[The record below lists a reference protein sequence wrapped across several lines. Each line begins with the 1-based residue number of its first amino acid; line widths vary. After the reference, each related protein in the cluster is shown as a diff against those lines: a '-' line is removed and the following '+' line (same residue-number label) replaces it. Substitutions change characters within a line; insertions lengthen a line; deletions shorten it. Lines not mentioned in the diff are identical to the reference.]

1 MEYRLATVQELEI
14 IYTIVQ
20 FTIKKVYPRYY
31 PAEVVDF
38 FCKHHNLAA
47 ITEDVENNNVSVL
60 IVDNRIVG
68 TGSFVD
74 NHITRVYVLPE
85 YQGRGYGTFIMQV
98 IESEIIK
105 KYDKAILDA
114 SLPAAHL
121 YEKLGYKTVKHEK
134 YPVENE
140 AVLVYEV
147 MEKNFDCMKQ

>member
-1 MEYRLATVQELEI
+1 MEYRLATVQEIEA
-14 IYTIVQ
+14 IYTVVQ
-20 FTIKKVYPRYY
+20 FTIKKIYPNYY
-31 PAEVVDF
+31 PEEVVDF
-38 FCKHHNLAA
+38 FCRHHNLAA
-47 ITEDVENNNVSVL
+47 ITKDVEGGNVSVL

-85 YQGRGYGTFIMQV
+85 YQGRGYGTFIMQA

-105 KYDKAILDA
+105 KYDKAVLDA
-114 SLPAAHL
+114 SLPAVHL

-134 YPVENE
+134 YPVENG

-147 MEKNFDCMKQ
+147 MEKSFDCKK